1 MLYDLREQR
10 TKRELDA
17 GLREKIEEARKLR
30 NQSDKIFQEIEI
42 IIKNKLLDRNFA
54 YHLGEYTPKV

>member
-54 YHLGEYTPKV
+54 YHLWEYTPKV